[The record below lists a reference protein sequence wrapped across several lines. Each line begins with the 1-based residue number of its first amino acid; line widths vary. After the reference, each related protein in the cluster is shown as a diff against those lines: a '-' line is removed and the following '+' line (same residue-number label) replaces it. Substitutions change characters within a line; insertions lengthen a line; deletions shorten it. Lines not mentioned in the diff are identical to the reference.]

1 MSPKVLNANG
11 LLTAFQA
18 GTPTDDEVLVA
29 RLVAVALS
37 DPDTTLACGGG
48 LTLGVRT
55 GKINTGSSAGGYTTL
70 ALAKAY
76 QYLVTDEATAQTLSS
91 FRVTAFSIVN
101 RKLTATVELAL
112 RSPSRTLS
120 FTLATP

>member
-11 LLTAFQA
+11 LLTAFRS
-18 GTPTDDEVLVA
+18 GTPTADEALVA
-29 RLVAVALS
+29 RFAAVALS
-37 DPDTTLACGGG
+37 DPDETLGCGGG
-48 LTLGVRT
+48 LTFGVRS
-55 GKINTGSSAGGYTTL
+55 GVINTGSTAAGYTTL

-91 FRVTAFSIVN
+91 FRVTGFVIQN

-112 RSPSRTLS
+112 RGPNRTLS